1 MDNIYNRYA
10 VSQPFQITAWRT
22 LNEFR
27 WEKNHSFAGESHN
40 FWEVVCLLEGDA
52 EVTKGNEVHLLQ
64 TGNFILIPPMVFHGS
79 RSLSAYHALNFSF
92 EATGALPPI
101 LSDGIFSLSPAEIN
115 KLTGIF
121 QKLQQAYLREETDP
135 ELGAEAT
142 NMMATFLLRLAR
154 QHTPHSN
161 HSNSPSSIAY
171 QKIVKA
177 MEEAVYENLSI
188 QEIALR
194 IGVSVSTIKGLF
206 RSHAGIPPK
215 KYYSDMRGIE
225 ALRLLEE
232 GLELGQIAEKMNY
245 SSVNYFSTSFK
256 RQFGIPPGQYRKK

>member
-1 MDNIYNRYA
+1 MDNIYNRYP
-10 VSQPFQITAWRT
+10 VSQPFQITAYRT

-27 WEKNHSFAGESHN
+27 WEKNHSFTGESHN
-40 FWEVVCLLEGDA
+40 FWEVVCLLEGEA
-52 EVTKGNEVHLLQ
+52 EVTKGNKVHLLQ
-64 TGNFILIPPMVFHGS
+64 AGNFIVFPPMVFHGS

-92 EATGALPPI
+92 ETAGPLPAI
-101 LSDGIFSLSPAEIN
+101 LSDGIFYLSPAEIN

-121 QKLQQAYLREETDP
+121 RQLQQAYLHEKTDP
-135 ELGAEAT
+135 ESGAEAT
-142 NMMATFLLRLAR
+142 NRMAAFLLRLAR

-177 MEEAVYENLSI
+177 MEDALYENLSL
-188 QEIALR
+188 QELALR

-206 RSHAGIPPK
+206 QSYAGVPPK
-215 KYYSDMRGIE
+215 KYYTDMRGIE

-245 SSVNYFSTSFK
+245 SSVNYFSTAFK
-256 RQFGIPPGQYRKK
+256 KQFGMPPGQYRKK